1 MTRGVGRPP
10 SVTMAQY
17 QRVLDV
23 KAARAVLPTNKEL
36 ARELGV
42 PVSTIHGII
51 NRGLPTYHKPRGS
64 DGRKSKA

>member
-1 MTRGVGRPP
+1 ME
-10 SVTMAQY
+10 QY

-36 ARELGV
+36 AREFGV
-42 PVSTIHGII
+42 PVSTIHCII
-51 NRGLPTYHKPRGS
+51 QRGLTTYHKPRGS

>member
-1 MTRGVGRPP
+1 VKRSAGRPP
-10 SVTMAQY
+10 SVTLAQY

-23 KAARAVLPTNKEL
+23 KAARAMLPTNKEL

-51 NRGLPTYHKPRGS
+51 NRGLKVYHQRGS

>member
-1 MTRGVGRPP
+1 MKRSAGRPP
-10 SVTMAQY
+10 SVTLAQY

-23 KAARAVLPTNKEL
+23 KAARAMLPTNKEL

-51 NRGLPTYHKPRGS
+51 NRGLKVYRQRRP
-64 DGRKSKA
+64 DGRKSET

>member
-1 MTRGVGRPP
+1 MKRRAGRPP

-23 KAARAVLPTNKEL
+23 KAARAMLPTNKEL

-42 PVSTIHGII
+42 PVSTIMGLIQ
-51 NRGLPTYHKPRGS
+51 RGLKAYHQPRRP
-64 DGRKSKA
+64 DGRKSET

>member
-1 MTRGVGRPP
+1 VKRSAGRPP
-10 SVTMAQY
+10 SVTLAQY

-23 KAARAVLPTNKEL
+23 KAARAMLPTNKEL

-51 NRGLPTYHKPRGS
+51 NRGLKVYRQRRP
-64 DGRKSKA
+64 DGRKSET

>member
-1 MTRGVGRPP
+1 VKRSAGRPP
-10 SVTMAQY
+10 SVTLAQY

-23 KAARAVLPTNKEL
+23 KAARAMLPTNKEL

-51 NRGLPTYHKPRGS
+51 NRGLKVYHQRRP
-64 DGRKSKA
+64 DGRKSET